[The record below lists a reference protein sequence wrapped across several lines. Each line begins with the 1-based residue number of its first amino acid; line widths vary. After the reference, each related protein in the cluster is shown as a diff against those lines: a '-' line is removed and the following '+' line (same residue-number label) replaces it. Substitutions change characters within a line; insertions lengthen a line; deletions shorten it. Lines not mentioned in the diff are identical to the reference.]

1 MFYTYRISKAVG
13 KTLHSEYMIFL
24 PSESIFSKS
33 TFWCTRIS
41 IKNMFFRMVNLF
53 SQEDVLFFLHYE
65 AVHAV
70 FLLNIR
76 KTHLCS
82 GDVLSFEHKLA
93 SHL

>member
-1 MFYTYRISKAVG
+1 MFYTYRISKAEG

-24 PSESIFSKS
+24 PSESIFPNRPSGVPGYLLRTCFSEWLIYFLRK
-33 TFWCTRIS
+33 
-41 IKNMFFRMVNLF
+41 MFY
-53 SQEDVLFFLHYE
+53 FFHYE

-93 SHL
+93 SLL